1 MNDLKH
7 WQFSLRLEILEP
19 YSDLNIEHR
28 GAEKHVEF
36 RPLEDETLEAVE
48 HVLERRAGQMKALAQ
63 VAIFDASSRYLRR
76 LVCER

>member
-48 HVLERRAGQMKALAQ
+48 HVLERRA
-63 VAIFDASSRYLRR
+63 
-76 LVCER
+76 E

>member
-28 GAEKHVEF
+28 GAEQHVDF
-36 RPLEDETLEAVE
+36 DRWKMILWRPSSTYLSAVQD
-48 HVLERRAGQMKALAQ
+48 R
-63 VAIFDASSRYLRR
+63 
-76 LVCER
+76 